1 MEREREKN
9 EHREKE
15 QEGGMEIDGE
25 REQIESQR
33 LSERDGVRKRE
44 MQIGEERKRKR
55 IKRECEQVRGME
67 RERERE
73 REREMVKERASKCIG
88 V

>member
-1 MEREREKN
+1 MEREKEREN

-25 REQIESQR
+25 RELIESQR

-44 MQIGEERKRKR
+44 MQIDGERKRK
-55 IKRECEQVRGME
+55 K
-67 RERERE
+67 
-73 REREMVKERASKCIG
+73 
-88 V
+88 